1 MMNRPRFWFE
11 QISQIPRGS
20 LNEKE
25 IAQFLVEF
33 AQKRQLSVVLDEMNN
48 VLIRKP
54 GQHGGENA
62 QSVLLQGH
70 TDMVCEK
77 APDSTHDFAKDP
89 IELIEEDGW
98 LRANHTTLGADDG
111 FAVAYM
117 LSLLEDTNIK
127 HPTLECLFTAAEE
140 IGLLGAVAFDTSE
153 LKSKRCIGLD
163 SGGENRTVI
172 TSSGGIRSKATIPSK
187 KDTLYPFAIKVSIEG
202 AIGGHS
208 GNDITK
214 QRANAAQLL
223 ARVAFD
229 YQKDTGSDVGLIDIL
244 VGKSENAI
252 PFAGD
257 MTLGCMSPFNSDV
270 LDLIIHRNLAQ
281 YSTSDPNVKITF
293 KACES
298 SLGFDIL
305 TSSRFIR
312 FAYLFFQG
320 VAWMSP
326 DIEGLPLLSANLGYL
341 KAVDDALIAGFSFRS
356 PISDMLDQ
364 NIKKAVLLAD
374 LLEMNIEFTSRY
386 PGYPYEKNSPLRNF
400 YQQWFLNHTGQE
412 LKLEAS
418 HGGLELGIWKGAIP
432 ELDIITMGPIHE
444 LIHTF
449 NERMNLSSFDLV
461 YQRLCAFLGVLC
473 DVE

>member
-1 MMNRPRFWFE
+1 MMNHPKFWFE

-25 IAQFLVEF
+25 IAGFLIEF
-33 AQKRQLSVVLDEMNN
+33 ANKHQLSVVSDDMFN
-48 VLIRKP
+48 VLIRKS
-54 GQHGGENA
+54 GQHGGENS

-77 APDSTHDFAKDP
+77 APDHDHDFTKDP

-117 LSLLEDTNIK
+117 LALLENTEIK
-127 HPTLECLFTAAEE
+127 HPPLECLFTAAEE
-140 IGLLGAVAFDTSE
+140 IGLLGAVAFDTTL

-163 SGGENRTVI
+163 SGGENRTCI
-172 TSSGGIRSKATIPSK
+172 TSSGGIRGKAKLKTEK
-187 KDTLYPFAIKVSIEG
+187 NTVYPNALQVFFEG

-208 GNDITK
+208 GIDINK
-214 QRANAAQLL
+214 QRANAAVLL
-223 ARVAFD
+223 ARVAFE
-229 YQKDTGSDVGLIDIL
+229 YEKETGDSIGIIDIQ

-252 PFAGD
+252 PFAGQ
-257 MTLGCMSPFNSDV
+257 MLLGSLSEFN
-270 LDLIIHRNLAQ
+270 LTIINEIIKRNVAQ
-281 YSTSDPNVKITF
+281 YEISDPNVRITYKSVEGQIGF
-293 KACES
+293 DPSS
-298 SLGFDIL
+298 SLN
-305 TSSRFIR
+305 FIR

-320 VAWMSP
+320 VQWMSL
-326 DIEGLPLLSANLGYL
+326 DILGLPLLSANLGYL
-341 KAVDDALIAGFSFRS
+341 KVIDETLVAGFSFRS

-364 NIKKAVLLAD
+364 NIDRVQVLA
-374 LLEMNIEFTSRY
+374 EMLNLKTEFTSRY
-386 PGYPYEKNSPLRNF
+386 PGYPYEKNSPLRNM
-400 YQQWFLNHTGQE
+400 YQQWFLKHTGQE

-432 ELDIITMGPIHE
+432 DLDIITMGPIHE

-449 NERMNLSSFDLV
+449 NEKMSLASFDIV
-461 YQRLCAFLGVLC
+461 YQRLCAFLGELS
-473 DVE
+473 DVQ

>member
-1 MMNRPRFWFE
+1 MMYRPRFWFE

-25 IAQFLVEF
+25 IARFLVEF

-48 VLIRKP
+48 VLIRKC
-54 GQHGGENA
+54 GQQGGENA

-77 APDSTHDFAKDP
+77 SLDSTHDFTKDA
-89 IELIEEDGW
+89 IKLIEEDGW
-98 LRANHTTLGADDG
+98 LKADHTTLGADDG

-117 LSLLEDTNIK
+117 LSLLEDTTIK
-127 HPTLECLFTAAEE
+127 HPPLECLFTAAEE
-140 IGLLGAVAFDTSE
+140 IGLLGAVAFDTSL

-163 SGGENRTVI
+163 SGGENLTVI
-172 TSSGGIRSKATIPSK
+172 TSSGGIRGKAKIISK
-187 KDTLYPFAIKVSIEG
+187 KDTLYTYTMHVSIEG

-214 QRANAAQLL
+214 QRANAAQLMTL
-223 ARVAFD
+223 VAFD
-229 YQKDTGSDVGLIDIL
+229 YQIDTGNTLGLIDVQ

-257 MTLGCMSPFNSDV
+257 MVLGCTSPFNPEV
-270 LDLIIHRNLAQ
+270 LDLVIRRNLAQ
-281 YSTSDPNVKITF
+281 YELSDPKVSIVY
-293 KACES
+293 KAGVS
-298 SLGFDIL
+298 ALGFDI
-305 TSSRFIR
+305 SSSQRFIR
-312 FAYLFFQG
+312 FACLFFQG
-320 VAWMSP
+320 VQWMSQ

-341 KAVDDALIAGFSFRS
+341 KCIDDTLVAGFSFRS

-364 NIKKAVLLAD
+364 NIRKVQLLAE
-374 LLEMNIEFTSRY
+374 LLGLETEFTSRY
-386 PGYPYEKNSPLRNF
+386 PGYPFDKNSPLRSF
-400 YQQWFLNHTGQE
+400 YQQWFLKHTGQE
-412 LKLEAS
+412 LRLQAS

-432 ELDIITMGPIHE
+432 DLDIITMGPIHE

-449 NERMNLSSFDLV
+449 NEKLNLASFDLV
-461 YQRLCAFLGVLC
+461 YQRLCAFLGELS
-473 DVE
+473 DV

>member
-1 MMNRPRFWFE
+1 MNQPRFWFE
-11 QISQIPRGS
+11 KISQIPRGS
-20 LNEKE
+20 LNEAK
-25 IAQFLVEF
+25 IAEFLVEF
-33 AQKRQLSVVLDEMNN
+33 AHKHKLSAIRDPMNN

-54 GQHGGENA
+54 GQHGGEHA

-77 APDSTHDFAKDP
+77 APDSPHDFTKDP

-117 LSLLEDTNIK
+117 LALLEDQQIK
-127 HPTLECLFTAAEE
+127 HPPLECLFTAAEE
-140 IGLLGAVAFDTSE
+140 IGLLGAVAFDTS
-153 LKSKRCIGLD
+153 LIVSKRCIGLD

-172 TSSGGIRSKATIPSK
+172 TSSGGIRGKAKINAGKNTY
-187 KDTLYPFAIKVSIEG
+187 YPFTLSVTLEG

-214 QRANAAQLL
+214 QRANAAVLL
-223 ARVAFD
+223 ARVAFE
-229 YQKDTGSDVGLIDIL
+229 YEKETGEALGLIDIA

-252 PFAGD
+252 PFAGK
-257 MTLGCMSPFNSDV
+257 MILGCFSNINLQV
-270 LDLIIHRNLAQ
+270 VDLIVRRNLAQ
-281 YSTSDPNVKITF
+281 FAKSDPNVDITF
-293 KACES
+293 QISEGDH
-298 SLGFDIL
+298 GFDD
-305 TSSRFIR
+305 SSSARFIR

-320 VAWMSP
+320 VQWMSL
-326 DIEGLPLLSANLGYL
+326 DISGLPLLSANLGYL
-341 KAVDDALIAGFSFRS
+341 KVIDDTLVAGFSFRS

-364 NIKKAVLLAD
+364 NIAKVQLLAD
-374 LLEMNIEFTSRY
+374 VLNLDVEFTSRY
-386 PGYPYEKNSPLRNF
+386 PGYPYEVDSPLRSL
-400 YQQWFLNHTGQE
+400 YQQWFVKHTGQE

-432 ELDIITMGPIHE
+432 DLDIITMGPIHE

-449 NERMNLSSFDLV
+449 NEKMNLASFDLV
-461 YQRLCAFLGVLC
+461 YERLCAFLGELS
-473 DVE
+473 DVA

>member
-1 MMNRPRFWFE
+1 MMNHPKFWFE

-25 IAQFLVEF
+25 IAGFLVEF
-33 AQKRQLSVVLDEMNN
+33 ANKHQLSVVSDDLFN

-54 GQHGGENA
+54 GQHGGENS

-77 APDSTHDFAKDP
+77 APDSNHDFTKDP
-89 IELIEEDGW
+89 IELIEEEGW

-117 LSLLEDTNIK
+117 LALLENSEIK
-127 HPTLECLFTAAEE
+127 HPPLECLFTAAEE
-140 IGLLGAVAFDTSE
+140 IGLLGAVAFDATL

-172 TSSGGIRSKATIPSK
+172 TSSGGVRGKAILKIEKNTV
-187 KDTLYPFAIKVSIEG
+187 YPNALQVFVEG

-208 GNDITK
+208 GIDIAK
-214 QRANAAQLL
+214 QRANAAILL
-223 ARVAFD
+223 ATVAFE
-229 YQKDTGSDVGLIDIL
+229 YYKETGDSFGIIDIQ

-252 PFAGD
+252 PFAGE
-257 MTLGCMSPFNSDV
+257 MILGSQIEFNQN
-270 LDLIIHRNLAQ
+270 LLEAIIKRNVFQ
-281 YSTSDPNVKITF
+281 FEKSDPNVRITY
-293 KACES
+293 KALEGKM
-298 SLGFDIL
+298 GFDAL
-305 TSSRFIR
+305 SSMNFIR

-320 VAWMSP
+320 VQWMSL
-326 DIEGLPLLSANLGYL
+326 DIQGLPLLSANLGYL
-341 KAVDDALIAGFSFRS
+341 KVIDETLVVGFSFRS

-364 NIKKAVLLAD
+364 NIDRVQVLAD
-374 LLEMNIEFTSRY
+374 LLSLDTEFTSRY
-386 PGYPYEKNSPLRNF
+386 PGYPYEKNSPLRNM
-400 YQQWFLNHTGQE
+400 YQQWFLKHTGHE

-432 ELDIITMGPIHE
+432 DLDIITMGPIHE

-449 NERMNLSSFDLV
+449 NEKMSLASFDIV
-461 YQRLCAFLGVLC
+461 YQRLCAFLGELS
-473 DVE
+473 DVT

>member
-1 MMNRPRFWFE
+1 MMNHPKFWFE

-20 LNEKE
+20 LNEAE
-25 IAQFLVEF
+25 IAGFLVEF
-33 AQKRQLSVVLDEMNN
+33 AHKHGLSVFRDRMNN
-48 VLIRKP
+48 VLIRKS

-77 APDSTHDFAKDP
+77 APDSHHDFTKDP

-117 LSLLEDTNIK
+117 LALLENEQIK
-127 HPTLECLFTAAEE
+127 HPPLECLFTAAEE
-140 IGLLGAVAFDTSE
+140 IGLLGAVAFDTSL

-172 TSSGGIRSKATIPSK
+172 TSSGGIRGKAKLK
-187 KDTLYPFAIKVSIEG
+187 KQRNTHYPFVMLISIEG

-208 GNDITK
+208 GIDITK
-214 QRANAAQLL
+214 QRANAAVLL
-223 ARVAFD
+223 AHVAFE
-229 YQKDTGSDVGLIDIL
+229 YEKDTGNALGLIDIQ

-252 PFAGD
+252 PFAGE
-257 MTLGCMSPFNSDV
+257 MTLGCLSAFNTRV
-270 LDLIIHRNLAQ
+270 LDLIIRRILVQ
-281 YSTSDPNVKITF
+281 YADSDPEVSISF
-293 KACES
+293 KTDAS
-298 SLGFDIL
+298 AMGFDI
-305 TSSRFIR
+305 SSSAQFIR

-320 VAWMSP
+320 VQWMSP
-326 DIEGLPLLSANLGYL
+326 DISGLPLLSANLGYL
-341 KAVDDALIAGFSFRS
+341 KVLDESLVAGFSFRS

-364 NIKKAVLLAD
+364 NIAKVQLLAD
-374 LLEMNIEFTSRY
+374 ILNLDLEFSSRY
-386 PGYPYEKNSPLRNF
+386 PGYPYESESPLRSL
-400 YQQWFLNHTGQE
+400 YQQWFVKHTGQE
-412 LKLEAS
+412 LKLDAS

-432 ELDIITMGPIHE
+432 DLDIITMGPIHE

-449 NERMNLSSFDLV
+449 NEKMNLASFDLV
-461 YQRLCAFLGVLC
+461 YKRLCAFLGELS
-473 DVE
+473 DVA